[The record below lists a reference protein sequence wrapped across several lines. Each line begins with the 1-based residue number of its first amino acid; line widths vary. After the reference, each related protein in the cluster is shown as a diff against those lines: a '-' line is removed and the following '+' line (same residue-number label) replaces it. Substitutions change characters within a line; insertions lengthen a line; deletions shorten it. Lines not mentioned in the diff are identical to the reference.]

1 MSKLAKWPNSVGI
14 QISKDKIRST
24 LGQNRQ
30 ILMVFC
36 PFLTGFYPCNLGCL
50 QNLVIGPILTLLNIT
65 KKRNWYI
72 MSPMKI
78 PKQQFYNFC
87 MKFSISKHH
96 RRRNFLAFQLRE
108 GRKRSGKF
116 TANPDYTFY
125 RLWIPRLLQSLF
137 LVNSQENQQ
146 KFKFSFPLSAAR
158 NW

>member
-1 MSKLAKWPNSVGI
+1 MQPTYVLTKASVWYEIRVHRAKIYHVESHSKTLAFI
-14 QISKDKIRST
+14 FQTDI
-24 LGQNRQ
+24 
-30 ILMVFC
+30 
-36 PFLTGFYPCNLGCL
+36 
-50 QNLVIGPILTLLNIT
+50 NIT

-72 MSPMKI
+72 MSPMKNQ
-78 PKQQFYNFC
+78 KHQFYNFC

>member
-1 MSKLAKWPNSVGI
+1 MGHCTRTCSLSTQKGSSQSWKKEHNIWP
-14 QISKDKIRST
+14 
-24 LGQNRQ
+24 
-30 ILMVFC
+30 FC
-36 PFLTGFYPCNLGCL
+36 IYSATD
-50 QNLVIGPILTLLNIT
+50 INIT

-72 MSPMKI
+72 MSPMKNQ
-78 PKQQFYNFC
+78 KHQFYNFC

>member
-1 MSKLAKWPNSVGI
+1 MVHKDLDFIGNTITINLKSENIQLNISSSVHI
-14 QISKDKIRST
+14 
-24 LGQNRQ
+24 
-30 ILMVFC
+30 F
-36 PFLTGFYPCNLGCL
+36 
-50 QNLVIGPILTLLNIT
+50 NIT

-72 MSPMKI
+72 MSLMKNQ
-78 PKQQFYNFC
+78 KHQFYNFC